1 MENAIAKFK
10 HLLATIERPGMDK
23 LAAFLEESDFYTAP
37 ASTQYHGAE
46 KGGLVKHSLAVCEN
60 MGLLTH
66 AFPRLTQ
73 LYTIETLRLVAL
85 THDICKTGFYTVEM
99 RNKKDHT
106 TADGVYHPGWG
117 SYPFYAIDDTLPM
130 GHGEK
135 SVYLL
140 MSCGVPLSVDEA
152 AAINWHM
159 GSFDDRA
166 NSYGGSRT
174 LSKAL
179 DTWPLVAALHM
190 ADLAANSFDKI

>member
-1 MENAIAKFK
+1 MYIAKYK
-10 HLLATIERPGMDK
+10 ALLATIQRPGIDK
-23 LAAFLEESDFYTAP
+23 LADFLEKSDFYTAP

-60 MGLLTH
+60 MGLLTT
-66 AFPRLTQ
+66 AFPRLQTQ
-73 LYTIETLRLVAL
+73 YSDETLKLVAL
-85 THDICKTGFYTVEM
+85 THDICKVGFYTVEM

-106 TADGVYHPGWG
+106 TADGVFHSGWG
-117 SYPFYAIDDTLPM
+117 AYPFFAIDDTLPI

-135 SVYLL
+135 SMYLL
-140 MSCGVPLSVDEA
+140 LSMGIPLSVDEA

-159 GSFDDRA
+159 GGFDDRA
-166 NSYGGSRT
+166 NSYGGGRT

-190 ADLAANSFDKI
+190 ADLAANSFDGI